1 MPTEDINQHKQR
13 SKKALL
19 QLIGF
24 IVLLLFINIGAYFLN
39 GKIDLTRDQR
49 YTITPATKH
58 LLKNLPEKVKVT
70 VFLEGDNL
78 PAAFRQLSRSTEEM
92 LHDFREISG
101 NKVSFQRMDPLGEDT
116 LALKLLNG
124 YHMAGV
130 PVTVSAGKKGT
141 EQRMLFPWALVT
153 FQDDKNRTHGFP
165 VFLQE
170 SNTPELSRAILLRS
184 EMLLEYNLASA
195 IHQLT
200 KKEVASVAYL
210 TGNGEPFGYEVF
222 SAFNALNR
230 FYRLDTFNL
239 ESERQIPASYSAVI
253 IDRPGKPFSEVAK
266 FKLDQY
272 LMNGGALYLNVDG
285 VTGSLDSFN
294 SEGRFNSMPLDLNL
308 DDILYHYG
316 VRLNHDLLEDAVNC
330 AGIPLMAKGNN
341 PEPVIYPWVYFPV
354 LQAGSD
360 HPIVK
365 NLNGVLGRFVSTLDT
380 NANNPSIRK
389 TILLSSSDYSKIE
402 PTPTP
407 ILLES
412 AMVEKNPATF
422 LQKKLVAAVLLEG
435 KFQSAYA
442 SRMPE
447 DVRQYVGSE
456 KINPLPS
463 AKAPGKI
470 IIASDGALMKNEFSD
485 KTGPSEL
492 GVYRYSDYRFDNKVF
507 LLNSMEY
514 LTDPDNLLEARAKRF
529 DQHLL
534 DPKRKDA
541 EREKWQIINIAI
553 PIVSILL
560 LGFVFFFI
568 RKKRYG

>member
-1 MPTEDINQHKQR
+1 MSIEALNSSRRKN
-13 SKKALL
+13 KKALL

-24 IVLLLFINIGAYFLN
+24 IVLLLLLNIGVYFLN
-39 GKIDLTRDQR
+39 GKVDLTRDQR
-49 YTITPATKH
+49 YTITPATKQM
-58 LLKNLPEKVKVT
+58 LKHLPEKVKVT
-70 VFLEGDNL
+70 VFLNGEDL

-92 LHDFREISG
+92 LRNFRELSG
-101 NKVSFQRMDPLGEDT
+101 NKVSYQMVDPLGEDT

-124 YHMAGV
+124 YRMSGV

-153 FQDDKNRTHGFP
+153 FQDDQDMTHGFP

-184 EMLLEYNLASA
+184 EMLLEYNLANA
-195 IHQLT
+195 IHQIT
-200 KKEVASVAYL
+200 KKELASVAYL

-239 ESERQIPASYSAVI
+239 ENQPIVPSNYKAI
-253 IDRPGKPFSEVAK
+253 IINRPEQPFSELAK

-272 LMNGGALYLNVDG
+272 IMNGGAVYMNVDG
-285 VTGSLDSFN
+285 ATGTLDSFN
-294 SEGRFNSMPLDLNL
+294 TEGQFNSMALDLNL

-360 HPIVK
+360 HSIVK

-380 NANNPSIRK
+380 NANDPAIRK
-389 TILLSSSDYSKIE
+389 TILLCSSDYSKIE

-422 LQKKLVAAVLLEG
+422 LQKKLLASVLLEG
-435 KFQSAYA
+435 KFQSAFA
-442 SRMPE
+442 NRMPA
-447 DVRQYVGSE
+447 DVQQYLAVN
-456 KINPLPS
+456 KMNPVTAAKVPS
-463 AKAPGKI
+463 KI
-470 IIASDGALMKNEFSD
+470 IIASDGALMKNEFSE

-492 GVYRYSDYRFDNKVF
+492 GVYRYSDYRFDNKTF
-507 LLNSMEY
+507 LLNCLEY

-529 DQHLL
+529 EQHLL
-534 DPKRKDA
+534 DPKRKDK
-541 EREKWQIINIAI
+541 EREKWQIINIAV
-553 PIVSILL
+553 PVVSILL

-568 RKKRYG
+568 RKKKYG